1 MSIQS
6 IFWFRRDLRF
16 IDNHGLFQAL
26 TKSKIVNPIFIFD
39 ENITKKLDANDHR
52 LAFIKS
58 QLNNLNKELT
68 KFNSS
73 LNIYFGSP
81 VKIFEKIISENS
93 IDAVFWNKDYEPYAI
108 IRDKEIEKL
117 LKSNNIKFF
126 SFKRSSN
133 L

>member
-1 MSIQS
+1 MSTQS

-26 TKSKIVNPIFIFD
+26 TQSKIVNPIFIFD
-39 ENITKKLDANDHR
+39 ENITKKLDTNDHR

-58 QLNNLNKELT
+58 QLNNLNKELI

-81 VKIFEKIISENS
+81 VKIFEKNY
-93 IDAVFWNKDYEPYAI
+93 K
-108 IRDKEIEKL
+108 RKL
-117 LKSNNIKFF
+117 N
-126 SFKRSSN
+126 
-133 L
+133 